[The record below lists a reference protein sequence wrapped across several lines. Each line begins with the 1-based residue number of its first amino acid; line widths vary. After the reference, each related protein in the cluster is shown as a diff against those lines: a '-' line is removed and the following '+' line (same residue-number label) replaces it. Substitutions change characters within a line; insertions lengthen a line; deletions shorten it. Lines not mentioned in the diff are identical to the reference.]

1 MRERPCAACLGSNCG
16 AFSFKSFSRFHTTA
30 SALKSLPSWN
40 FTPSRRVKVQRVG
53 SASSTFHEV
62 ARPGTSTEALSAED
76 RSQLISPS

>member
-1 MRERPCAACLGSNCG
+1 MRERPWAACLGSNCG
-16 AFSFKSFSRFHTTA
+16 DLSFRILSRFHTTA

-53 SASSTFHEV
+53 LASSTFQAV

-76 RSQLISPS
+76 RSQLISAS